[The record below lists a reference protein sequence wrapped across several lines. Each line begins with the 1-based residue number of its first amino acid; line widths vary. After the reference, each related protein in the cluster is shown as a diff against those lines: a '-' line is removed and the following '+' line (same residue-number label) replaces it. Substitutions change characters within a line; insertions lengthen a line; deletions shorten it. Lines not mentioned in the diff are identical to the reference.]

1 MRESAHGG
9 PQRLRTRLRQP
20 RSSLQESSLF
30 TGKLGTRQRASM
42 ALLHSANAARQAA
55 IVRLEQRRARAAGA
69 HPFAAQSVSV
79 AAVACLFAAGG
90 WLKAAVPCSC
100 ARFAVSA
107 CMLNLLRDAASMRTP
122 RAP

>member
-1 MRESAHGG
+1 
-9 PQRLRTRLRQP
+9 
-20 RSSLQESSLF
+20 
-30 TGKLGTRQRASM
+30 M